1 MPAERLTITLPRETA
16 EYARQVARRRGKSR
30 SAIVAEALEALR
42 QAEMERELA
51 EGYRAMAAESRR
63 FAREA
68 MALSAGTWPEYET
81 SDGG

>member
-1 MPAERLTITLPRETA
+1 MSTERMTVTLPQKTA

-30 SAIVAEALEALR
+30 SAVVAEALEALR
-42 QAEMERELA
+42 EAELEGELA

-68 MALSAGTWPEYET
+68 MPLAAEVWPEYET
-81 SDGG
+81 GDGG